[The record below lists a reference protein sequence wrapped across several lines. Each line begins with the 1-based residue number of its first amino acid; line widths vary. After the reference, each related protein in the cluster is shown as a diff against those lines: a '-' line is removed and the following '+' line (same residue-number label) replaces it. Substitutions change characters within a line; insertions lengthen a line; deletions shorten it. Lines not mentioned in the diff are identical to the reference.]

1 MVSMLSKRE
10 SEKSSKPEEIKKSLD
25 EIVQKLDQDTAASES
40 WGSSITSNKEEWEK
54 LKKKIHDRQKALKQL
69 VADKKAGIIGADEF
83 DTKYKKLQDELTELE
98 FAVYNMRL
106 GTNVH

>member
-1 MVSMLSKRE
+1 MSALSKDE
-10 SEKSSKPEEIKKSLD
+10 SEKSSKPEVIKKSLD
-25 EIVQKLDQDTAASES
+25 EIVKKLDQDAEASKT
-40 WGSSITSNKEEWEK
+40 WGSSITANKEEWDQ
-54 LKKKIHDRQKALKQL
+54 LKKSIHERQKALKQL

-106 GTNVH
+106 GTRVK